1 MEKIQLHSVLPK
13 VFAQRNDLNSEIWKQ
28 DVTFEKGHLY
38 LIEAESGSGKST
50 FCSYVLGYRHDYSGS
65 VMFDNDVTANYKVKD
80 WVEMRK
86 RHISHLFQ
94 ELRLFPELTALENV
108 EIKNKI
114 TGFKTR
120 EQILK
125 WFDMLG
131 IADKVD
137 AQMGVNG
144 VNVLNSELF
153 FESVPDGFVDVP
165 LKDWK
170 YTPGTQEV
178 PIILPRTYIN
188 MYNFGFAQSHSLPKI
203 SDGLMGMIDFNIQ
216 IQAGGKKEQFKGK
229 VIGFSSRLNTI
240 LVPQAF
246 MDWSNQEFAPNQK
259 SDPNRLIVEVGNP
272 GDENITKYLDDNGY
286 EVETDKLDAEKTT
299 YFLRMMVSMV
309 MIIGLV
315 ISVLSFYILML
326 SIYLLVQKNSSKLE
340 NLLLIGYSP
349 NNVAKPYQVLT
360 IALNIVVLIIAWII
374 LFFLRDYY
382 MGFIETLFPDIDEGT
397 MLPAIAL
404 GLLLFLIVSI
414 LNIVAIRRKVM
425 SIWQRKE

>member
-1 MEKIQLHSVLPK
+1 MNLVWKLLRQHISIPQFAGFAFANLFGMLIVLFGFQFYQDVLP
-13 VFAQRNDLNSEIWKQ
+13 VFTQQ
-28 DVTFEKGHLY
+28 DSFMKADY
-38 LIEAESGSGKST
+38 LIMSKKIGMGNTISGRSNTFSGAEM
-50 FCSYVLGYRHDYSGS
+50 D
-65 VMFDNDVTANYKVKD
+65 DVSDQKFVK
-80 WVEMRK
+80 
-86 RHISHLFQ
+86 
-94 ELRLFPELTALENV
+94 
-108 EIKNKI
+108 
-114 TGFKTR
+114 
-120 EQILK
+120 
-125 WFDMLG
+125 
-131 IADKVD
+131 
-137 AQMGVNG
+137 MGVNG

-170 YTPGTQEV
+170 YTPGEKVV

-203 SDGLMGMIDFNIQ
+203 SDGLMGMIDFNIC
-216 IQAGGKKEQFKGK
+216 IQAGGKKDLFKGK

-259 SDPNRLIVEVGNP
+259 SDPTRLIVEVGNP

-349 NNVAKPYQVLT
+349 GNVAKPYQVLT
-360 IALNIVVLIIAWII
+360 ISLNIVVLVIAWVI
-374 LFFLRDYY
+374 LFFLRGYY
-382 MGFIETLFPDIDEGT
+382 MDFIEALFPDIEEGT

-404 GLLLFLIVSI
+404 GFALFLVVSV